1 MRINYFLIL
10 LLFPT
15 LLFSQGYVSI
25 SGKIVDKTTQQALTN
40 AYLSIPSKGFS
51 SQTNAIGEFKF
62 FFPRINLDSILIVS
76 AIGYKSISKKASAY
90 DSTGVIELEK
100 AETLASV
107 QGGDPRTLLK
117 EAFALVKKNNPSS
130 PTYQLGFY
138 LETLEMAK
146 LGFVK
151 ISEGILRVER
161 PHTVKEIGI
170 EKTKLLKGRKYEWT
184 GQTAKL
190 DGWGFMNGA
199 AIVTRS
205 LEGGI
210 PEYLDKGSIS
220 DYDFKIDSLMTYFND
235 SLVYSM
241 SFWPVNKRVKAA
253 RNGKVYIDVN
263 NQAIVRIEYEMT
275 PEGVK
280 DVIGKNLIDNT
291 KKVGKAVKGYTQ
303 FLPLNGKWHL
313 QDSKLTFVA
322 DFEDKLEKKFTTEAT
337 MTVQFM
343 ANESMK
349 MGRSAIKFDEEL
361 LTTNNFPKGGKYEE
375 KFWVQSNYLIPT
387 PAMLEIVDKMAAKK

>member
-1 MRINYFLIL
+1 MRINSFLIV
-10 LLFPT
+10 LLFPSFV
-15 LLFSQGYVSI
+15 FSQGYVSI
-25 SGKIVDKTTQQALTN
+25 SGKIIDKTTQQALPN

-51 SQTNAIGEFKF
+51 SQTNALGEFKF
-62 FFPRINLDSILIVS
+62 FFPKINLDSILTVS
-76 AIGYKSISKKASAY
+76 AIGYKSLNKKASAY
-90 DSTGVIELEK
+90 DSTIVIELEK

-107 QGGDPRTLLK
+107 QGGDPKTLLK
-117 EAFALVKKNNPSS
+117 EAFALVKKNNPSY
-130 PTYQLGFY
+130 PTYQIGFY

-151 ISEGILRVER
+151 ITEGVLRVER
-161 PHTVKEIGI
+161 PHTAKETGV
-170 EKTKLLKGRKYEWT
+170 EKAKLLKGRQYDWT

-199 AIVTRS
+199 SIVTRS

-210 PEYLDKGSIS
+210 PEYLDKGSIN

-241 SFWPVNKRVKAA
+241 SFWPVSKRVKAA
-253 RNGKVYIDVN
+253 RNGKIYIDVN

-280 DVIGKNLIDNT
+280 DVIGRSFIDNT
-291 KKVGKAVKGYTQ
+291 KKVGKVVKGYTQ
-303 FLPLNGKWHL
+303 FLPLNGKWNL
-313 QDSKLTFVA
+313 QDSKLTFIA
-322 DFEDKLEKKFTTEAT
+322 DFEDKLERKFTTEAT

-343 ANESMK
+343 ANESMR

-375 KFWVQSNYLIPT
+375 EFWSQRNHLIPT
-387 PAMLEIVDKMAAKK
+387 PAMLEMMDKMVKK

>member
-1 MRINYFLIL
+1 MRINSFLIL
-10 LLFPT
+10 LILPT
-15 LLFSQGYVSI
+15 IVFSQGYFSI
-25 SGKIVDKTTQQALTN
+25 SGKIIDKASQQALPN
-40 AYLSIPSKGFS
+40 VYLSIPSKGFS
-51 SQTNAIGEFKF
+51 SQTNAVGEFRF
-62 FFPRINLDSILIVS
+62 FFPKIDLDSMLIIS
-76 AIGYKSISKKASAY
+76 SIGYNSISKKASAF
-90 DSTGVIELEK
+90 DSTNVIELEK

-107 QGGDPRTLLK
+107 QGGDPKTLLK
-117 EAFALVKKNNPSS
+117 EAFALVKKNNPSY
-130 PTYQLGFY
+130 PTYQIGFY
-138 LETLEMAK
+138 LETLEMEK

-151 ISEGILRVER
+151 ITEGVLRVER
-161 PHTVKEIGI
+161 PHTAKEIGI
-170 EKTKLLKGRKYEWT
+170 EKAKLLKGRTYNWA

-190 DGWGFMNGA
+190 DGWGFLNGA

-210 PEYLDKGSIS
+210 PEYLDKGNIN

-280 DVIGKNLIDNT
+280 DVIGRSFVDNT
-291 KKVGKAVKGYTQ
+291 KKVGKVVKGYTQ

-343 ANESMK
+343 ANESMR
-349 MGRSAIKFDEEL
+349 MGRSAIKFDDEL
-361 LTTNNFPKGGKYEE
+361 QTTNNFPKGGKYEE
-375 KFWVQSNYLIPT
+375 KFWSQSNYLIPT
-387 PAMLEIVDKMAAKK
+387 PAMLEMMDKMAKK